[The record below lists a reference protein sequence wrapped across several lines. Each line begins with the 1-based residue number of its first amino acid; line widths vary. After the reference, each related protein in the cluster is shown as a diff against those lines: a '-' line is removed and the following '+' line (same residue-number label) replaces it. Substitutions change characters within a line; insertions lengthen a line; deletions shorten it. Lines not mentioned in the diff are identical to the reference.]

1 MDSSIKIFICCF
13 VCGVAI
19 ASDLCMMLSPA
30 EEAALIRA
38 QEQSRKSG
46 GQAQNPHTLR
56 LDGIIYTHQKSWT
69 VWLNGRSI
77 KAGEFVDAFHIL
89 NVTPEFI
96 EVIWIPKPE
105 QRHQL
110 CLKPNEV
117 FQTTN
122 TLP

>member
-1 MDSSIKIFICCF
+1 MCCF
-13 VCGVAI
+13 VCGVAN
-19 ASDLCMMLSPA
+19 ASDLCIMLSPA
-30 EEAALIRA
+30 EEAALMRA
-38 QEQSRKSG
+38 QEQARKSG
-46 GQAQNPHTLR
+46 GQAKNPHALR

-69 VWLNGRSI
+69 IWLNGRSI
-77 KAGEFVDAFHIL
+77 KAGEFVDAFRIL
-89 NVTPEFI
+89 NVTPESV
-96 EVIWIPKPE
+96 EVIWIPKAD